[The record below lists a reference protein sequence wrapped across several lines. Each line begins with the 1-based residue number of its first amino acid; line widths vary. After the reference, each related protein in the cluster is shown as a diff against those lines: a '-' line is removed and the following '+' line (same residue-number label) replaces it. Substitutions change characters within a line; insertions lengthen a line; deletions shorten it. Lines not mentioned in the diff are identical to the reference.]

1 MRGRIGCLGRAD
13 SSQSKEMAKTDF
25 KSVDE
30 YIASQPEAAQG
41 ILESVRGVIRKA
53 LPRAEEAISYQIPGF
68 KVDGSAVIYFAGWKE
83 HFSLYPITE
92 KAQAAFKD
100 DLARYKMSKGTV
112 RFPLSERI
120 PTTLIGKIAK
130 FRAQEVAERS
140 RAKAAAPKKSK
151 TKAATKKKR

>member
-1 MRGRIGCLGRAD
+1 V
-13 SSQSKEMAKTDF
+13 AKTDF
-25 KSVDE
+25 KSVDD
-30 YIASQPEAAQG
+30 YIASQPDAAQG
-41 ILESVRGVIRKA
+41 ILESVRAVIRKA
-53 LPRAEEAISYQIPGF
+53 LPRAEEVISYQIPAF

-112 RFPLSERI
+112 RFPLAERI

-130 FRAQEVAERS
+130 FLASEVAERS
-140 RAKAAAPKKSK
+140 KAKAVVPKKSK
-151 TKAATKKKR
+151 TKTAALKKKR

>member
-1 MRGRIGCLGRAD
+1 
-13 SSQSKEMAKTDF
+13 MAKTDF

-30 YIASQPEAAQG
+30 YIAVQPEAARET
-41 ILESVRGVIRKA
+41 LERVRSVIRKA
-53 LPRAEEAISYQIPGF
+53 LPKSEEVISYQIPAY
-68 KVDGSAVIYFAGWKE
+68 KMDGGTVIYFAGWKE

-100 DLARYKMSKGTV
+100 ELASCKMSKGTV

-130 FRAQEVAERS
+130 FLANEVAERLK
-140 RAKAAAPKKSK
+140 AKASVPKKAGTKK
-151 TKAATKKKR
+151 TASKKKR